1 MKQYCRYCANCTYG
15 DGAYC
20 GVKKKVMRN
29 STIRSTNNCKDFEFN
44 EIDGLNYDKTY
55 QPRKKKNYEQLGWL
69 GD

>member
-29 STIRSTNNCKDFEFN
+29 STIRSTNNCKDFEIN
-44 EIDGLNYDKTY
+44 EIDVLNNDKTY
-55 QPRKKKNYEQLGWL
+55 KPRKKKNYEQLGWL